1 VPLVAR
7 QRTAGLRDAALGVG
21 MGVVAVLAPGAAGS
35 AEIEK
40 AAAVQPRPAATL
52 DEKACRAAAGNA
64 EGIVEH
70 ATSHRKLPP
79 SPTLLNSVA
88 DWLDA
93 KCKTPFD
100 IQWETMNDREIFTVI
115 RSQLLRLDQ
124 PVSLESAGVK
134 LAPRPTVRP
143 PKPVASAATQG

>member
-1 VPLVAR
+1 MPLVAR
-7 QRTAGLRDAALGVG
+7 QRTAGLRDAVAGIG
-21 MGVVAVLAPGAAGS
+21 MSVAATLLPSAANS
-35 AEIEK
+35 ADVEK
-40 AAAVQPRPAATL
+40 AAAVPPRPAAAL
-52 DEKACRAAAGNA
+52 DEKACQGAAGNA
-64 EGIVEH
+64 EDIIDH
-70 ATSHRKLPP
+70 ATNHRKLPP
-79 SPTLLNSVA
+79 SPTLLTSMA

-100 IQWETMNDREIFTVI
+100 IQWETKNDWEIFTVI
-115 RSQLLRLDQ
+115 RSQLLRLKE